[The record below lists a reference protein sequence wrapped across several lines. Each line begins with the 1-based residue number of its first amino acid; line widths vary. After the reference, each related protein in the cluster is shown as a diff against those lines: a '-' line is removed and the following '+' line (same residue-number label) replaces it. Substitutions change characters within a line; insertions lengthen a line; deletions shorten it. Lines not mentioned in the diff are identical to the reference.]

1 MQRRVLKFIDFLA
14 FNKGK
19 HAQKVLSLSRGEEDH
34 FFLLLRGRYLW
45 KFALKLMLMM
55 AELSEDFVLKQQ
67 NPIVLHVQ

>member
-1 MQRRVLKFIDFLA
+1 MKGRVLKVIDFLA

-19 HAQKVLSLSRGEEDH
+19 HAQKVLSVNRGEEDH

-45 KFALKLMLMM
+45 EFALKLVLMM
-55 AELSEDFVLKQQ
+55 AEFSEDFVLKQQ